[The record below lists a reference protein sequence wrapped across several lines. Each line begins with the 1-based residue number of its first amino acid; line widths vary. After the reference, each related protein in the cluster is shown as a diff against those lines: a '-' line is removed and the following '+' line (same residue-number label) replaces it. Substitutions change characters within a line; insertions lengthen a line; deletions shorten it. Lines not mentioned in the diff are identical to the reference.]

1 MAVQS
6 AHRTRAHAI
15 LTEAYGDSG
24 HTLASGA
31 FVVARKALERLERS
45 AVERAVEVVFAGY
58 KPLGGYNNPLDG
70 RDLSTREVTVRVG
83 YVLDEEGDGAAWD
96 RTGPDSGAADR
107 DSVEDRAEM
116 DAKLI
121 RDALSW
127 NPSWSGLDPE
137 VIDCAPHP
145 EGDPPLTVLSD
156 RAIREVRFVLLTKA
170 TLPGSY
176 GPSA

>member
-31 FVVARKALERLERS
+31 FVVARKALERMERS
-45 AVERAVEVVFAGY
+45 AVERAVEVVFSRYRSLPGH
-58 KPLGGYNNPLDG
+58 NNPCDNIDLYA
-70 RDLSTREVTVRVG
+70 RDVTVRVG
-83 YVLDEEGDGAAWD
+83 YVLDEEADGAAWD

-127 NPSWSGLDPE
+127 NVSWDGLDPT
-137 VIDCAPHP
+137 VIDCQPDP
-145 EGDPPLTVLSD
+145 SGDPPLIVLSD
-156 RAIREVRFVLLTKA
+156 RAIREVRFILTAQA